1 LELTRSPTLR
11 GATGGGTRF
20 GFDPTLVGW
29 SDSYGLEALGS
40 IVSFEDRS
48 PIVLGAT
55 GGILVAPCC
64 DNFGPLFT
72 LGMTNSPDVDGVLE
86 LLGDFFAAAEGAF
99 RPTTGDEGATL
110 ELLVVTL
117 FEGTRGATGGGPLL
131 SRGETDRGFSLFIPR
146 GAVGGGTPS
155 FGWAV
160 AFFGMVGG
168 EDATFGVFGLCL
180 VGGGDVAKFL
190 GTVGGGVFV
199 TLISIVVIADPGI
212 LRGAVGGG
220 TGASSTLPFMASR
233 AIVVNSPEP
242 VGEAVDTLRG
252 ATGGRMFAFDV
263 PGPTDSGLLA
273 VIPLLD
279 STSTVYLL
287 TSFFGAAK
295 FSVVLFRLGTAG
307 SMSEFILL
315 CSEGAD
321 PILLFEI
328 LSFATLDLGACWSGN
343 Q

>member
-1 LELTRSPTLR
+1 
-11 GATGGGTRF
+11 
-20 GFDPTLVGW
+20 
-29 SDSYGLEALGS
+29 
-40 IVSFEDRS
+40 
-48 PIVLGAT
+48 
-55 GGILVAPCC
+55 
-64 DNFGPLFT
+64 
-72 LGMTNSPDVDGVLE
+72 MTNSPDVDGVLE
-86 LLGDFFAAAEGAF
+86 LLDDFFAAAEGAF
-99 RPTTGDEGATL
+99 RPTTDDEGATL

-117 FEGTRGATGGGPLL
+117 FEGTRGATGGGLL
-131 SRGETDRGFSLFIPR
+131 PSRADTDRGFSSFIPR

-155 FGWAV
+155 FGW
-160 AFFGMVGG
+160 VGG

-190 GTVGGGVFV
+190 GAVGGGFFAA
-199 TLISIVVIADPGI
+199 LISTAVIADPGI

-220 TGASSTLPFMASR
+220 TGASSTLSFMASR

-242 VGEAVDTLRG
+242 VGEAVATLRG

-307 SMSEFILL
+307 SRSEFNLL

-321 PILLFEI
+321 PILLFDI
-328 LSFATLDLGACWSGN
+328 LSFATLDLGAW
-343 Q
+343 